1 MTSTY
6 PIKFTAQLRQH
17 LRALRKKR
25 GLTQAQVGQMIG
37 VSQARIAEIEAN
49 PGLVSFDQLM
59 QLLAALDVTVSLNEA
74 PSAPVSVPVPQEQ
87 INSNTATNSAVEQ
100 MHKYTEANRGVEQ
113 MRKLT
118 EINSAAEQMR
128 KYTEANSA
136 LEQMRKTTNTLSEF
150 SKLQDFLANTKKGS
164 W

>member
-6 PIKFTAQLRQH
+6 PIKFTAQIRQH

-74 PSAPVSVPVPQEQ
+74 PSMPVPQEQ
-87 INSNTATNSAVEQ
+87 TDSNTETNRAAEQ
-100 MHKYTEANRGVEQ
+100 MQKFTEANSVAEQVHKYVGTNTAVEQ
-113 MRKLT
+113 MRKT
-118 EINSAAEQMR
+118 S
-128 KYTEANSA
+128 
-136 LEQMRKTTNTLSEF
+136 NTLSEF

>member
-25 GLTQAQVGQMIG
+25 GLTQAQLGLLVG
-37 VSQARIAEIEAN
+37 VSQARIAEVEAN

-59 QLLAALDVTVSLNEA
+59 QLLSALDVTVSLNEI
-74 PSAPVSVPVPQEQ
+74 PSVSVPQEQ
-87 INSNTATNSAVEQ
+87 MNRNTEV
-100 MHKYTEANRGVEQ
+100 HR
-113 MRKLT
+113 
-118 EINSAAEQMR
+118 AAEQ
-128 KYTEANSA
+128 KSTYTAANSTT
-136 LEQMRKTTNTLSEF
+136 EQIRETPNSLSEF
-150 SKLQDFLANTKKGS
+150 SKPQDFLANTKKGS